1 MNYIFNNKIYQSENY
16 YIFVRK
22 KKYKYNNQLIFGG
35 NLIDISNDTLKIK
48 NYTDSTFCEKDGYWV
63 LPIAWIKKI
72 ISLEKFLKVNK

>member
-63 LPIAWIKKI
+63 LPITWIKKI